1 MVKIK
6 IKPLS
11 VNRCWQGRRFKTPAY
26 TEYEELVMYL
36 MPKTV
41 NIRPGR
47 LALYLSIG
55 FSSRASDLDN
65 AIKPLLDILQKKY
78 GFDDKR
84 IYKIEA
90 SKEDVKKGQEYIS
103 FEIENL

>member
-1 MVKIK
+1 MIEIK

-11 VNRCWQGRRFKTPAY
+11 VNKCWQGRRFKTPEY
-26 TEYEELVMYL
+26 GVYETELIYKLPNKVIY
-36 MPKTV
+36 
-41 NIRPGR
+41 PGK
-47 LALYLSIG
+47 LALYLKIG
-55 FSSRASDLDN
+55 FSSKASDLDN
-65 AIKPLLDILQKKY
+65 SIKPILDILQKKY

-90 SKEDVKKGQEYIS
+90 SKQDVKKGEEFIK